1 MIINCLKKAGLLIS
15 VFALTWAFSEKTGVV
30 KNPVVNSNGVKNH
43 RVDKKVSDSL
53 KVLSVILQSEFGE
66 NNQVFVCKKQSFADS
81 LVHSLC
87 DEASFKRAI
96 SDSSMLQEIKSSGEF
111 DQYWKKV
118 EAENGMGDLRS
129 QLDAEDV
136 DKTLIPKAYALDSS
150 VVIYPGWI
158 IMRKK

>member
-1 MIINCLKKAGLLIS
+1 MIKNRLKNVGLLIS
-15 VFALTWAFSEKTGVV
+15 VFALTWAFSEKPGVV
-30 KNPVVNSNGVKNH
+30 KDPAANSNGVKNH
-43 RVDKKVSDSL
+43 RVDKKASDSL
-53 KVLSVILQSEFGE
+53 KVLSVILQSEFGQ

-96 SDSSMLQEIKSSGEF
+96 SDSSMLQEIKSNEEF
-111 DQYWKKV
+111 NQYWKNV
-118 EAENGMGDLRS
+118 EAENDITDLRS
-129 QLDAEDV
+129 QLNAEDV